1 MSIYHVKGV
10 LPGFGDIAINKE
22 DKSSASVK
30 LTFHMEVEDRVIPPQ
45 TNIVHYISDS
55 DECKGKKS
63 MKTENNE

>member
-1 MSIYHVKGV
+1 MIQQVHSQIFTQK
-10 LPGFGDIAINKE
+10 KW
-22 DKSSASVK
+22 K
-30 LTFHMEVEDRVIPPQ
+30 